1 VQTTRFAVVVVMVVV
16 VVVMMVVLVVGVVWC
31 RRGEMFLWLLLLLL
45 LLHRYRVLDRQEV
58 LDGLHQVAV
67 AALQNQL
74 QYSAALEGIQ
84 AFQDL
89 HWAQTAR
96 PVRCRLGM
104 LSSFVACNV

>member
-1 VQTTRFAVVVVMVVV
+1 MQTTRFTVAVVIVVRAVVMVVV
-16 VVVMMVVLVVGVVWC
+16 LAVRMVWY
-31 RRGEMFLWLLLLLL
+31 RRGEMLLWLLLLL

-67 AALQNQL
+67 AALQDQL

-89 HWAQTAR
+89 HRAQTAR